1 MTNEASSY
9 TNTVVS
15 MSLFRALTENSTE
28 IIITQ
33 NAEGKITFVSAP
45 IYKIT
50 GYQEHKVI
58 GHALYEFLAD
68 GDAQAVAAQLVAVL
82 ANPGTSVVLDFRFVH
97 ANGDVLFLEGT
108 AVNMFGTEGVACV
121 IFNLRDTTQ
130 QKLTDE
136 KLLVSELKLRSLI
149 ENSHD
154 GIALMSVEGKMIYLS
169 SAIERIMGYSLPEL
183 LGTDPRL
190 LSHPDDLAPVAKILE
205 ALYPRFGLT
214 ATAEYRMRHKN
225 GEWLWIKSNIT
236 NLLHEEHIAAFVFN
250 YEDITERKKAEALL
264 VQSERMMANAQ
275 KIAHFGSWELDITDG
290 YGYGE
295 LRWSEEV
302 FRIFGYTPGSIHISI
317 EQFFASVYPEDRTL
331 VSAAT
336 EEALLKNAHYC
347 TDHRIVWPDGSIGW
361 VREDAHY
368 IKDSTADKKNRLI
381 GTVRDITD
389 QKDAEDK
396 LLKSE
401 ANMKAIFDHTEIA
414 YTMLDKNLNIVTF
427 NPRAERWISIV
438 YKEKLYA
445 GTSYLSYIKNNPEA
459 GRLTILLM
467 RVLKGENILFDY
479 HSTLSGGHEIWNL
492 IRMNP
497 IIGADEKVYG
507 ICIAI
512 SDITLRKQHEIERE
526 RITMDLIQRNKD
538 LEQFTYVV
546 SHNLRAPLT
555 NIMGLSQLLYE
566 DGQDEDFRKT
576 YTKQLGVSVQK
587 MDTIIKD
594 LNHVLQVKKE
604 VSEVKRTVYF
614 SELVNDIKLS
624 IENIMQQQ
632 NVEVLMDFTAV
643 DEFLTIKS
651 YLYSIFYNL
660 ITNSIKYRQPSRRPI
675 IDIKSRLSAKKLE
688 IVFKDNGLGIDL
700 KRKGKEVFGLY
711 KRFHHHIEG
720 KGMGLF
726 MVKTQAETIG
736 GTISVES
743 EVNKG
748 TTFIIS
754 FPIK

>member
-1 MTNEASSY
+1 MTNETNSY
-9 TNTVVS
+9 TNTALNG
-15 MSLFRALTENSTE
+15 SLFRSLTENSSE

-33 NAEGKITFVSAP
+33 NVDGKITFISPPV
-45 IYKIT
+45 YRIT
-50 GYQEHKVI
+50 GYTEEQLI
-58 GHALYEFLAD
+58 GGTLFEFLVD
-68 GDAQAVAAQLVAVL
+68 GDTELMATLFTNIIG
-82 ANPGTSVVLDFRFVH
+82 NPNVPIKVNFRFVH
-97 ANGDVLFLEGT
+97 ANSEILFMEGT
-108 AVNMFGTEGVACV
+108 AVNMFGTQGIACV
-121 IFNLRDTTQ
+121 IFNLRDATQ
-130 QKLTDE
+130 QKLTEE

-154 GIALMSVEGKMIYLS
+154 GIALMSPEGKMIYLS
-169 SAIERIMGYSLPEL
+169 SAIERIMGYTLPEL

-205 ALYPRFGLT
+205 ALYPRFGAT

-290 YGYGE
+290 YVFGE

-302 FRIFGYTPGSIHISI
+302 FRIFGYTPGSINVSI
-317 EQFFASVYPEDRTL
+317 EQFFASVYPEDRAL
-331 VSAAT
+331 VSSAT
-336 EEALLKNAHYC
+336 EEALLKNTHYC
-347 TDHRIVWPDGSIGW
+347 TDHRIVWPDGSIRW
-361 VREDAHY
+361 VREDAHF
-368 IKDSTADKKNRLI
+368 IIESTADKKSRLI

-414 YTMLDKNLNIVTF
+414 YTVLDKNLNIVTF
-427 NPRAERWISIV
+427 NPRAERWIAIV
-438 YKEKLYA
+438 YKEKIYA
-445 GTSYLSYIKNNPEA
+445 GTSYLSYLKNNPEA

-479 HSTLSGGHEIWNL
+479 HSTLPGGHEIWNL

-497 IIGADEKVYG
+497 IIGSDEKVYG

-526 RITMDLIQRNKD
+526 RITTDLIQRNKD

-546 SHNLRAPLT
+546 SHNLRSPLT
-555 NIMGLSQLLYE
+555 NIMGLSQLLFE

-576 YTKQLGVSVQK
+576 YTKQLGISVQK

-632 NVEVLMDFTAV
+632 NVEVLVDFTAA

-660 ITNSIKYRQPSRRPI
+660 ITNSIKYRQPGRRPI
-675 IDIKSRLSAKKLE
+675 IDIKSRLTAKKLE
-688 IVFKDNGLGIDL
+688 LVFKDNGLGIDL

-711 KRFHHHIEG
+711 KRFH
-720 KGMGLF
+720 
-726 MVKTQAETIG
+726 TILRAR
-736 GTISVES
+736 VWA
-743 EVNKG
+743 
-748 TTFIIS
+748 FLW
-754 FPIK
+754 